1 MLGFTACAW
10 GVATDAEPDL
20 GVLRS
25 LWMKSL
31 FALAAAAL
39 GATLPRNPYPLPH
52 PQPQPEAWV

>member
-39 GATLPRNPYPLPH
+39 GKTLPPDP
-52 PQPQPEAWV
+52 

>member
-39 GATLPRNPYPLPH
+39 GKTPTPHSSPLTLTPTLT
-52 PQPQPEAWV
+52 